1 MNPNSAFQRQYT
13 ANAGLKFWSS
23 DTGNMP
29 KSDREEAVLA
39 LLAEI
44 GEPLPPSVIYRILR
58 LRGATFARRSV
69 ERYCSELSE
78 RGDLE
83 KIDPESMEEGNLV
96 AAPNDSKGYWLI
108 SEQGRD
114 RIND

>member
-1 MNPNSAFQRQYT
+1 
-13 ANAGLKFWSS
+13 
-23 DTGNMP
+23 MP

-44 GEPLPPSVIYRILR
+44 SEPLPPAVIYRILR

-69 ERYCSELSE
+69 ERYCSELAD

-83 KIDPESMEEGNLV
+83 KIDPEAMENGGL
-96 AAPNDSKGYWLI
+96 AAATDDRKGYWLI
-108 SEQGRD
+108 TEQGRT
-114 RIND
+114 RLND